1 MYKGSGVLM
10 EKSDIWFRNLSI
22 EFSNLGTGITVFGID
37 IAFYGIIIAIGMVCG
52 VLLAQWQAKRTGQN
66 ADVYWDF
73 ALYGIIF
80 AVIGARLYY
89 VIFTWSEFKDNPL
102 SILNLRTGGLAIYGG
117 VIAAVLT
124 AIVYCKVKK
133 ISFGLLADTGVLGL
147 IIGQIIGR
155 WGNFFNREAFGKY
168 YDGLF
173 SMQLNLAH
181 VGGDYTCSIDT
192 LNARYANRP
201 EALNAIKEIRNHTL
215 MIDGVE
221 YISVHPTFLY
231 ESLWNLAL
239 LIILI
244 FYSKHKKFNGEVLCL
259 YFVGYGIGRFWIEGL
274 RTDQLF
280 TWGSTF
286 AVSQI
291 LSAILVIGSTA
302 FILWKRI
309 KLKKR

>member
-1 MYKGSGVLM
+1 M
-10 EKSDIWFRNLSI
+10 EKSDIWFRNLGI

-66 ADVYWDF
+66 PDVYWDF

-89 VIFTWSEFKDNPL
+89 VIFKWSQFKDNPL

-124 AIVYCKVKK
+124 AIIYCKVKK

-147 IIGQIIGR
+147 IIGQVIGR

-168 YDGLF
+168 YDGLL

-201 EALNAIKEIRNHTL
+201 EALDAIKEIRNHTL
-215 MIDGVE
+215 MIDGIE

-244 FYSKHKKFNGEVLCL
+244 IYSKHKKFDGEVLCL
-259 YFVGYGIGRFWIEGL
+259 YFIGYGIGRFWIEGL

-302 FILWKRI
+302 FILWKRL

>member
-1 MYKGSGVLM
+1 M
-10 EKSDIWFRNLSI
+10 EKSDIWFRNLGI

-66 ADVYWDF
+66 PDVYWDF

-89 VIFTWSEFKDNPL
+89 VIFKWSQFKDNPL

-124 AIVYCKVKK
+124 AIIYCKVKK

-147 IIGQIIGR
+147 IIGQVIGR

-168 YDGLF
+168 YDGLL

-201 EALNAIKEIRNHTL
+201 EALEAIKEIRNHTL
-215 MIDGVE
+215 MIDGIE

-244 FYSKHKKFNGEVLCL
+244 IYSKHKKFDGEVLCL
-259 YFVGYGIGRFWIEGL
+259 YFIGYGIGRFWIEGL

-291 LSAILVIGSTA
+291 LSAILVIGSIA
-302 FILWKRI
+302 FILWKRLR
-309 KLKKR
+309 LKKIQPR